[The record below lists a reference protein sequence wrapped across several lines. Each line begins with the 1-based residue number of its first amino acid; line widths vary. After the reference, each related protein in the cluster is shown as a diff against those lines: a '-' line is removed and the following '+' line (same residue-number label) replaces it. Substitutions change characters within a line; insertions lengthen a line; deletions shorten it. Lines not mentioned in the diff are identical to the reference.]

1 MKNKQLYNNI
11 MLDISK
17 LLKTKLNENL
27 DEDNIIIFVPSFGDC
42 TIKYA
47 FDPDKLGD
55 HYVVL
60 DPNNEWL
67 CDLPYDIDL
76 TDEDNII
83 DMINDEISQDDDYNN
98 DDLEKYLDLVYDYI
112 DEQLDVQDLN
122 SFGEVMV
129 WLQHDNGFIDFAD
142 RYDISDEDLDIL
154 VHEYNDKIEDIVRGF
169 FNDGILTEG
178 LFNTMLGT
186 GTSIKTL
193 VQKIKTAVE
202 TLKSDKSSKG
212 TIWAKIEPE
221 YFKYDEKQKNIVYTG
236 EIDSYT
242 DIYTNKPII
251 KGMKL
256 SKQLSDKELKNAL
269 NIFQKTTL
277 GQKIFEVSPEFKK
290 MKEEKR
296 KKEEKDPEYQALQLA
311 LLVHEYYTSEMWK
324 NLKENRVKNTIND
337 MKKIV
342 DKFKDNSKFIK
353 AYAKEIQNQALKSS
367 KLNSNIN
374 HCETVKLVNTEII
387 GKYLNNVKI
396 KESRYFK
403 YKKPLNEWDDY
414 DDYDEYDDYEEP
426 KYSLVGID
434 GNAFSV
440 MGYVSQC
447 MRKEHMSREE
457 IENYRKDAMSGDYN
471 NLLVVSQ
478 EMIDFLNEQ

>member
-1 MKNKQLYNNI
+1 
-11 MLDISK
+11 
-17 LLKTKLNENL
+17 
-27 DEDNIIIFVPSFGDC
+27 
-42 TIKYA
+42 
-47 FDPDKLGD
+47 
-55 HYVVL
+55 
-60 DPNNEWL
+60 
-67 CDLPYDIDL
+67 
-76 TDEDNII
+76 
-83 DMINDEISQDDDYNN
+83 
-98 DDLEKYLDLVYDYI
+98 
-112 DEQLDVQDLN
+112 
-122 SFGEVMV
+122 
-129 WLQHDNGFIDFAD
+129 
-142 RYDISDEDLDIL
+142 
-154 VHEYNDKIEDIVRGF
+154 
-169 FNDGILTEG
+169 
-178 LFNTMLGT
+178 
-186 GTSIKTL
+186 
-193 VQKIKTAVE
+193 
-202 TLKSDKSSKG
+202 
-212 TIWAKIEPE
+212 
-221 YFKYDEKQKNIVYTG
+221 
-236 EIDSYT
+236 
-242 DIYTNKPII
+242 
-251 KGMKL
+251 
-256 SKQLSDKELKNAL
+256 
-269 NIFQKTTL
+269 
-277 GQKIFEVSPEFKK
+277 

-311 LLVHEYYTSEMWK
+311 LLVHEYYASEMWK
-324 NLKENRVKNTIND
+324 NLKENRVKNTIGD

-403 YKKPLNEWDDY
+403 YKKPLNEWDE
-414 DDYDEYDDYEEP
+414 YDEYDDYEEP